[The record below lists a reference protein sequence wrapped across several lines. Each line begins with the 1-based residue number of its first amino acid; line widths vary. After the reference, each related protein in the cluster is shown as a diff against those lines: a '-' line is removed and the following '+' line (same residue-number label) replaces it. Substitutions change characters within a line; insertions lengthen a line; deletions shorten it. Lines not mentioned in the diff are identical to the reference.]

1 MKQNAI
7 YIIPQFSLSQRLID
21 DNFEQFTNEDFS
33 FLKFI
38 LYLNLLEN
46 VNQRKDKVDII
57 KVLDSSDKE
66 SFSDVSSDESSKTIF
81 CDIKDIK
88 SLLKELSNK
97 EFISHKNN
105 LLILSDAIDIRPV
118 DIDKYFNLLSMDD
131 KSIVIATSIDRKI
144 KVFGFNSYSDDLIK
158 YISDSDFFMDKF
170 LSYNKSC
177 EYFVNT
183 VNEVLAV
190 NNVDDFKKLYTELS
204 LKSSWDYCSQQ
215 MHERF
220 THLFVEYKDLL
231 K

>member
-7 YIIPQFSLSQRLID
+7 YIIPPFSIWQRFSDNNFKQLSD
-21 DNFEQFTNEDFS
+21 EDYK
-33 FLKFI
+33 FLKST

-46 VNQRKDKVDII
+46 VNQRKDKVDIFI
-57 KVLDSSDKE
+57 ILDNSDKDFLQLE
-66 SFSDVSSDESSKTIF
+66 SIDKSTKNIF
-81 CDIKDIK
+81 CDSKDLK
-88 SLLKELSNK
+88 SLLKELSTK

-105 LLILSDAIDIRPV
+105 LIIFSDVIDIRPI
-118 DIDKYFNLLSMDD
+118 DIDKYFSLLGIDD
-131 KSIVIATSIDRKI
+131 KSLVIATSNQRRI
-144 KVFGFNSYSDDLIK
+144 KVFGFNNYSDDLLK
-158 YISDSDFFMDKF
+158 YITDSDFIVDKF

-177 EYFVNT
+177 EYFVNML
-183 VNEVLAV
+183 NEVLAV